1 MSPTRL
7 SILLLIL
14 VGVTLFALQNWS
26 PVLPLVILGTQT
38 QALPLAIWMV
48 GAIAAGVITTLITSA
63 LLRLS
68 NFTAS
73 PRRSKPKRAG
83 RVASDPRTPWSGSQ
97 QSTSQQNASWQN
109 ASRQNSNSMDVPF
122 TVTDSPDYVYA
133 ASNTAYTA
141 SNVTDDDWE
150 QRSSRSEEWDNWED
164 DQEPVPSPV
173 DRPITQT
180 TAFSGPPTFIQDP
193 SPPTDSSPY
202 APGLS
207 NDAPGFSNDKEEW
220 EDWEDYQ
227 ESEDDEFEDAFEE
240 DEFEEDEF
248 EEDEFEEEAATNQ
261 TDAEPSR
268 TIYEVQQTPK
278 SSYRSGSIYSYS
290 YRDSGDS
297 SVGKTESVY
306 DADYRVII
314 PPYQPDAGHRAE
326 AAEVDD
332 FDQEDLDQD
341 LNQENL
347 DQGDLNQGD
356 LGQGDRPKPFG
367 KHQSDEDW

>member
-7 SILLLIL
+7 LILLLIL

-26 PVLPLVILGTQT
+26 PVLPLVILGAQT

-97 QSTSQQNASWQN
+97 QSSSQKNASQQTASWQN
-109 ASRQNSNSMDVPF
+109 NDSMDVPF

-141 SNVTDDDWE
+141 SNATDDDWE

-164 DQEPVPSPV
+164 EQEPVRTPV
-173 DRPITQT
+173 DRPIAQT
-180 TAFSGPPTFIQDP
+180 TAFSSPPTFIQDP
-193 SPPTDSSPY
+193 STPTDSTPY
-202 APGLS
+202 APGFS
-207 NDAPGFSNDKEEW
+207 NDAPGFGSDKEEW

-240 DEFEEDEF
+240 DEFGEDEF
-248 EEDEFEEEAATNQ
+248 EEDTAANQ

-278 SSYRSGSIYSYS
+278 TSYRSGSIYSYS

-297 SVGKTESVY
+297 RVVKTESVY
-306 DADYRVII
+306 DADHRVII
-314 PPYQPDAGHRAE
+314 PPYQPDSEHRAE

-332 FDQEDLDQD
+332 FDQEDLDQED
-341 LNQENL
+341 LNQKNL
-347 DQGDLNQGD
+347 DQDDLNQGD
-356 LGQGDRPKPFG
+356 LGQDDRPKPFG
-367 KHQSDEDW
+367 KNQLDEDW